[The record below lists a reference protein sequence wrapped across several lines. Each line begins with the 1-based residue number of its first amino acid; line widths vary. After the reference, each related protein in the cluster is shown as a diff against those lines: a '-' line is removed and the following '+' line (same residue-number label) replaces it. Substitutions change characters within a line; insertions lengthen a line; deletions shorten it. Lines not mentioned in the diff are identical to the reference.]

1 MSSSKTNC
9 SNNRELTFYSFI
21 FKKTKHMEICFQSIS
36 STVNFENWLKS
47 FKEINDSLLMEI
59 DTTQKLFIAKTYT
72 NDKTIVKY
80 GKLDFDAAALEVVS
94 VTGKDRKKVTLDEW
108 NTANTARIKVGIYQ
122 ILDKFIK
129 VINRFGSTDN
139 YKIVIKFD
147 QNTDGDFVAQ
157 RIEFKSLTLNMAA
170 SAAELTEFKYIT
182 DEQFLNG
189 IAKIENPLYFGINAD
204 TSKALVDISNIFS
217 ADAKKDII
225 DFRIKKESG
234 EWTLHA
240 IDYNGQSYDY
250 QIGYLDQNRTDE
262 ATEVTDDVHI
272 PVVRQNFILGTKSDG
287 ENGCIV
293 ISANEDGG
301 GKVAVHSGENFI
313 TIIASVRV

>member
-1 MSSSKTNC
+1 
-9 SNNRELTFYSFI
+9 
-21 FKKTKHMEICFQSIS
+21 MEICFQSTS

-47 FKEINDSLLMEI
+47 FKEISDSLLLEI
-59 DTTQKLFIAKTYT
+59 DPTKKIFVAKTYT
-72 NDKTIVKY
+72 TEKTIVKY
-80 GKLDFDAAALEVVS
+80 GKLDFDAAALEVLS

-108 NTANTARIKVGIYQ
+108 NSQNTARIKVGIYQ

-139 YKIVIKFD
+139 YKIIIKFD

-170 SAAELTEFKYIT
+170 PAAELTEFKYIT
-182 DEQFLNG
+182 DDQFLNG
-189 IAKIENPLYFGINAD
+189 IAKIDNPLYFSINAD

-225 DFRIKKESG
+225 DFKIKKESG

-250 QIGYLDQNRTDE
+250 QIGYLDQNHTDE
-262 ATEVTDDVHI
+262 STTPVEDVHI
-272 PVVRQNFILGTKSDG
+272 PVVRQNYILGTKSDG
-287 ENGCIV
+287 ENGSIV
-293 ISANEDGG
+293 VSANKEDA
-301 GKVAVHSGENFI
+301 GKIAVYSGENFI